1 MILCRESEKRP
12 TEALEA
18 GILGSG
24 ASTPE
29 WGHGLWVGRAHL
41 FDLID
46 SSPWGAGTA
55 RVRPKQGPL
64 KFRTRAQV
72 VGQECMKEISI

>member
-1 MILCRESEKRP
+1 M
-12 TEALEA
+12 
-18 GILGSG
+18 
-24 ASTPE
+24 
-29 WGHGLWVGRAHL
+29 GRAHL

-46 SSPWGAGTA
+46 SSPWGASTA
-55 RVRPKQGPL
+55 RARSKQGPL